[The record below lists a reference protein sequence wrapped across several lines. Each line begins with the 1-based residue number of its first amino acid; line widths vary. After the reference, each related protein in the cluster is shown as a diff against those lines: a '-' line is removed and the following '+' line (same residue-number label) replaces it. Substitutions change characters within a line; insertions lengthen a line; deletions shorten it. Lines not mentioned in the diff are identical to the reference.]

1 MEHRRHQVLESLP
14 DYVVA
19 DVDNLQAIKNS
30 SLRKKA
36 LEIKFPLSDSDR
48 RDISKLVLKF
58 QNEKNIAGLAAPQ
71 IGISKRVI
79 VLIGMKGEKQN
90 KLLQTWINPSYEK
103 VDDKMVTDL
112 EECFSVKGVIG
123 PVSRFKSVHFKAFT
137 TSGELVEGVAKG
149 FNARLIQH
157 EIDHL
162 NGILFI
168 DLVPKSSLIPK

>member
-1 MEHRRHQVLESLP
+1 MEHRRRKMLDSLP

-19 DVDNLQAIKNS
+19 DVDNLQAIENS

-48 RDISKLVLKF
+48 RDIGKLVLKF
-58 QNEKNIAGLAAPQ
+58 QNEKNMAGLAAPQ

-79 VLIGMKGEKQN
+79 VINGEKQN
-90 KLLQTWINPSYEK
+90 KLPQTWINPTYEK
-103 VDDKMVTDL
+103 VNDKMVTDL

-123 PVSRFKSVHFKAFT
+123 PVSRFKSVYYKAFT

-149 FNARLIQH
+149 FRARLIQH

-168 DLVPKSSLIPK
+168 DLVPRSVLIPK